1 MNEDNEIIPRTRTH
15 KNEKTKLKDLGSL
28 NKTTDQYSKEELEK
42 ILNNIPR
49 TNEQK
54 KLENDQW
61 TWENKIWL
69 ILACIIIIIILIL
82 GAYILWS
89 SDNVDS
95 DLRDFESKNKNPP
108 GTNTNNIPLKYL
120 EKYSIQQAQQQEQQ
134 QLQMQQQV
142 KQQQVQNTK
151 SSYQPQPAQNTNSN
165 KLKFN
170 EQKSVLEPKDLRPI
184 LANQNFNNIKKK
196 MMKLRNISIVQ
207 LNNNEPHKILN
218 PKSENIITQV
228 PNETI
233 DNPTVLEVS
242 ADNKNDDQF
251 VKAKLEVL
259 DENEDTCSATNFEDS
274 KSRGSAE
281 NVSESHGSTFKFQN
295 ELDNDIQQA
304 VDTTSMFS

>member
-1 MNEDNEIIPRTRTH
+1 MTNEDNEIIPRTRTH
-15 KNEKTKLKDLGSL
+15 KNEKIKIKEVTDRSSL

-61 TWENKIWL
+61 SWENKIWL

-89 SDNVDS
+89 SDS

-120 EKYSIQQAQQQEQQ
+120 EKYS
-134 QLQMQQQV
+134 MQPPLDA
-142 KQQQVQNTK
+142 
-151 SSYQPQPAQNTNSN
+151 SSGTQNTNSIE
-165 KLKFN
+165 LKIN
-170 EQKSVLEPKDLRPI
+170 DQKSVPESKDLHSNP
-184 LANQNFNNIKKK
+184 ANQNFNNIKKK
-196 MMKLRNISIVQ
+196 IMKLRNTSIVK

-218 PKSENIITQV
+218 PKSKNTLTQV
-228 PNETI
+228 PNEKI
-233 DNPTVLEVS
+233 DNPTVLDVFV
-242 ADNKNDDQF
+242 DNKKDDQNIK
-251 VKAKLEVL
+251 VDVLDQGVTHQVPQPNSGLTENDHQPHQKKQKAKLEVL
-259 DENEDTCSATNFEDS
+259 DE
-274 KSRGSAE
+274 
-281 NVSESHGSTFKFQN
+281 N